1 MIILAEDKIMD
12 NIKIYK
18 KVIKISLVINII
30 LFIIMIYKLVIYLKM
45 IENIIR

>member
-1 MIILAEDKIMD
+1 MD

-30 LFIIMIYKLVIYLKM
+30 LFIIMIYKLVIYPQM

>member
-1 MIILAEDKIMD
+1 MD

-30 LFIIMIYKLVIYLKM
+30 LFIIIIYKLVIYPQM

>member
-30 LFIIMIYKLVIYLKM
+30 LFIIMIYKLVIYPQM

>member
-30 LFIIMIYKLVIYLKM
+30 LFIIMIYKYGLYGRFL
-45 IENIIR
+45 

>member
-1 MIILAEDKIMD
+1 MD

-30 LFIIMIYKLVIYLKM
+30 LLIIMIYKLVIYPQM

>member
-1 MIILAEDKIMD
+1 MIILAEDKIVD

-30 LFIIMIYKLVIYLKM
+30 LFIIMIYKLVIYPQM

>member
-1 MIILAEDKIMD
+1 MD

-30 LFIIMIYKLVIYLKM
+30 LFIIMIYKLVIYPQM
-45 IENIIR
+45 IENIIN